1 MHLTDNFNNKDNDV
15 SQNLINVILKQA
27 FRETNL
33 KQLGRSPRFFDVNNP
48 VNLDKI
54 GLRMWSG
61 FKASAFQSEMGCTL
75 AVDNIFKFMSTKT
88 CLERIREMRHDCHT
102 DNQWRQLVRME
113 FCGKSIIADWGN
125 KRTYRVDDV
134 DFEKTPVVY
143 EFVYN
148 NVPTKIAQYFAT
160 VHGKNVTDFNQPC
173 FLVKMGDQEQ
183 YLPSEF
189 CLLDGVPDSIRK
201 GAGMR
206 DALAMTRI
214 SPTEKIK
221 QIQQMVDLLAQQNSM
236 RNWGLQVEE
245 VPISLDSFVL
255 GAPMMQLLTTG

>member
-1 MHLTDNFNNKDNDV
+1 V

-48 VNLDKI
+48 VDLSHV
-54 GLRMWSG
+54 GLKMWSG

-75 AVDNIFKFMSTKT
+75 AVDNIFKFMTTKT
-88 CLERIREMRHDCHT
+88 CLERIHEMRPACHSAH
-102 DNQWRQLVRME
+102 QWQQAVKLE
-113 FCGKSIIADWGN
+113 FSGRSIIADWGN

-134 DFEKTPVVY
+134 DFEMTPMTY
-143 EFVYN
+143 EFVWN
-148 NVPTKIAQYFAT
+148 GQTVKLAQYFQT
-160 VHGKNVTDFNQPC
+160 VYNKVVSDPNQPC
-173 FLVKMGDQEQ
+173 FLVKMGDQHHF
-183 YLPSEF
+183 LPSEF

-214 SPTEKIK
+214 SPAEKIR
-221 QIQQMVDLLAQQNSM
+221 QI
-236 RNWGLQVEE
+236 
-245 VPISLDSFVL
+245 
-255 GAPMMQLLTTG
+255 